1 MSQKNNQKSKLMKT
15 TRRSAKSNKTEKMY
29 TLSELLNTIKILEKT
44 IKEQKKVSSCTI
56 CMDDIPNDKIVTTR
70 CNHHFC
76 QECFWNWC
84 KMNNTCPNCREELM
98 DKDRKAELEL
108 INLLDRRKEIRNEVQ
123 ELYEECDDVALDI
136 SDNKKILKKL
146 QKNIQD
152 KEDYYDQIQD
162 ELFESKQEL
171 DELRAYIKDPEKTR
185 KLIDKRRKNALKRKQ
200 KNIYRVARSN
210 KKLMLKELLMGPL
223 FEMNFVFEDEYEEEE
238 ERLQKL
244 LMVEEEEDF
253 SEAFNDMFH
262 CDETNYETM
271 QTHYH
276 IYHYKKTGGESTDD
290 DTESDE
296 DEIDSDDMSVDS
308 NSMPDLIE
316 DDSINEEDEM
326 SEPYEP
332 DSIGDIQWIHSVGRN
347 VTIRRRHVDMR
358 NMRTIYNRI
367 MHYQNIHNAIEE
379 DYIELMRDD
388 E

>member
-1 MSQKNNQKSKLMKT
+1 MSEKNNQKSKLMKT

-56 CMDDIPNDKIVTTR
+56 CMEDISNDKIVTTR

-84 KMNNTCPNCREELM
+84 KINNTCPNCREELM

-108 INLLDRRKEIRNEVQ
+108 INLLDRRKEIRNQVQ
-123 ELYEECDDVALDI
+123 ELYEECDDVTHDI
-136 SDNKKILKKL
+136 SDNKKVLKKL
-146 QKNIQD
+146 QKKIHD
-152 KEDYYDQIQD
+152 KEDYYEQIQD
-162 ELFESKQEL
+162 ELFECKQEL

-185 KLIDKRRKNALKRKQ
+185 KLIDKRRKNALKRKR
-200 KNIYRVARSN
+200 KNIYRVARIN
-210 KKLMLKELLMGPL
+210 KKLMQKELLMGPL
-223 FEMNFVFEDEYEEEE
+223 FEMNFVFEDEYGEEEQ
-238 ERLQKL
+238 RLQKL

-253 SEAFNDMFH
+253 SEAFNIMFH

-271 QTHYH
+271 QIHYLSPL
-276 IYHYKKTGGESTDD
+276 YHSTVGCIGGESTDE
-290 DTESDE
+290 DTES
-296 DEIDSDDMSVDS
+296 EIDSDDMSIDS
-308 NSMPDLIE
+308 NSMPDLIN

-332 DSIGDIQWIHSVGRN
+332 DSVGDIQWIHGGIDRNLTIIPGRRN
-347 VTIRRRHVDMR
+347 VDMMR
-358 NMRTIYNRI
+358 NWI
-367 MHYQNIHNAIEE
+367 MHYQNIHNAMEE
-379 DYIELMRDD
+379 DYIELMGND